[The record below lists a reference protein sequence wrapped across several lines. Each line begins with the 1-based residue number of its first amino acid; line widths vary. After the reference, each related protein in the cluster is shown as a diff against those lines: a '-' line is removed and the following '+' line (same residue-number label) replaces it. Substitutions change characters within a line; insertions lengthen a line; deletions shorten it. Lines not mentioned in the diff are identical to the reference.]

1 MGRKSMGIGSAPE
14 YQIDMEVAYSEEG
27 LRKREDGWMITDV
40 YENAVGGWRYDLEHL
55 DGIRSALE
63 IHEDELE

>member
-1 MGRKSMGIGSAPE
+1 MGIGSAPE